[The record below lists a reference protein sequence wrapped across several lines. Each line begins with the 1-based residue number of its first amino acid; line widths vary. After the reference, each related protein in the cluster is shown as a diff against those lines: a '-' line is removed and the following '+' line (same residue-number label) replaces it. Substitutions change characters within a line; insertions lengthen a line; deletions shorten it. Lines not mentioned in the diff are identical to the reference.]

1 MRLYVSLPLALVF
14 ATLHVSSAFSFNVIH
29 RGTISAPCSRLSR
42 RPPVVMLDPAAES
55 RPKVPRTV
63 HHLAQSGE
71 GEVGKTSML
80 QSLYKFTRPHTIRGT
95 ILASSACVTRVMLNC
110 IENQAYIEW
119 KLMRTALLGLA
130 ALLCGNAYIVGI
142 NQIYD
147 IDIDRVNKPFLPV
160 AAGEISKPLAWSLV
174 LGSGVLGLSLVYTF
188 FSPLIFKLYCF
199 GMLLGTVYTIP
210 PFRWKNNAVL
220 AAFAIAM
227 VRGLLLNVGLHH
239 AASDVLGLALSWPP
253 QVLFIASFMT
263 VFALVIAVAKDL
275 PDVEG
280 DRKYQVKTFASRL
293 GVDKASK
300 LVVLVLLS
308 NYAMGIAVGFWAQ
321 SVNKLLMDPPQVAA
335 ELGLSFAVSSDD
347 VLLSVWLRFPGH
359 LAVTSPIVPELQV
372 NCPLF
377 DNKVSPI
384 LLSDTPGRAGGTVP

>member
-1 MRLYVSLPLALVF
+1 
-14 ATLHVSSAFSFNVIH
+14 
-29 RGTISAPCSRLSR
+29 
-42 RPPVVMLDPAAES
+42 
-55 RPKVPRTV
+55 
-63 HHLAQSGE
+63 
-71 GEVGKTSML
+71 ML

-95 ILASSACVTRVMLNC
+95 ILASCACVTRVMLSC

-119 KLMRTALLGLA
+119 KLMRTAVIGLV

-147 IDIDRVNKPFLPV
+147 VDIDKVNKPFLPV

-199 GMLLGTVYTIP
+199 GMFLGTVYTIP

-280 DRKYQVKTFASRL
+280 DRKYQVREIS
-293 GVDKASK
+293 S
-300 LVVLVLLS
+300 VLLSPFGTSGADVLLS
-308 NYAMGIAVGFWAQ
+308 NYAMGVAVGFWAHNADLWSAFYQ
-321 SVNKLLMDPPQVAA
+321 ILSHCGLATWLLWFSSKLQA
-335 ELGLSFAVSSDD
+335 ESISSIKLFYRNIWKLFY
-347 VLLSVWLRFPGH
+347 VEYLLFP
-359 LAVTSPIVPELQV
+359 
-372 NCPLF
+372 F
-377 DNKVSPI
+377 M
-384 LLSDTPGRAGGTVP
+384 

>member
-1 MRLYVSLPLALVF
+1 MASAGSSLPLVSIMLF
-14 ATLHVSSAFSFNVIH
+14 ASLLVSSAFSFH
-29 RGTISAPCSRLSR
+29 AALRGALSAPSLRL
-42 RPPVVMLDPAAES
+42 A
-55 RPKVPRTV
+55 PRTSV
-63 HHLAQSGE
+63 FMQDPSPQKRQQVPIAAPLLAQRGD
-71 GEVGKTSML
+71 GEVRKTDML

-95 ILASSACVTRVMLNC
+95 ILASCACVTRVMLSC

-119 KLMRTALLGLA
+119 KLMRTAVIGLV

-147 IDIDRVNKPFLPV
+147 VDIDKVNKPFLPV

-199 GMLLGTVYTIP
+199 GMFLGTVYTIP

-253 QVLFIASFMT
+253 QVPREMLF
-263 VFALVIAVAKDL
+263 
-275 PDVEG
+275 
-280 DRKYQVKTFASRL
+280 
-293 GVDKASK
+293 
-300 LVVLVLLS
+300 
-308 NYAMGIAVGFWAQ
+308 
-321 SVNKLLMDPPQVAA
+321 
-335 ELGLSFAVSSDD
+335 
-347 VLLSVWLRFPGH
+347 
-359 LAVTSPIVPELQV
+359 
-372 NCPLF
+372 LF
-377 DNKVSPI
+377 SM
-384 LLSDTPGRAGGTVP
+384 LTCGRCCS